1 MARLKASGVLMSGFG
16 APALTATPT
25 PARAKS
31 IAFER
36 ATGHKV
42 IVSFEA
48 GPSLMQKVTSNAPA
62 DLVTHYPEIIDD
74 LIKQGRVVGK
84 RVDFARAGV
93 GIAVKAGAPKP
104 DISTPEAFKR
114 AMLAAKSIA
123 YSRTGASG
131 IIAAKLM
138 ERLGLAEQLKTKTK
152 LVDGVPVAE
161 VVAKG
166 EAEIGMQQIN
176 VILPVAGADYV
187 GPLPAELQSYV
198 DFAVGVLAVSK
209 ERDAARELVK
219 FMLSPEAAPLIRK
232 SGMEPPPPLTH
243 SEPAAALGPGFE
255 RSTGVRAPEGL
266 EVTATPSEAFIG

>member
-1 MARLKASGVLMSGFG
+1 MGTDLNFAARTVNMSPVAARDNAFPRSILLTTSLLGVLSVLSPGTAGAIEITVLAGMGVVSGVRDVS
-16 APALTATPT
+16 P
-25 PARAKS
+25 
-31 IAFER
+31 AFER

-74 LIKQGRVVGK
+74 LIKQGRVVGS

-93 GIAVKAGAPKP
+93 GVAVKAGAPKP

-123 YSRTGASG
+123 YARTGASG
-131 IIAAKLM
+131 IITAKLM
-138 ERLGLAEQLKTKTK
+138 ERLGLAEQLKDKTK

-176 VILPVAGADYV
+176 VILPVVGADYV
-187 GPLPAELQSYV
+187 GPLPAELQDYV
-198 DFAVGVLAVSK
+198 DFAVGVLAISK

-219 FMLSPEAAPLIRK
+219 FMSSPEAAVLIRK
-232 SGMEPPPPLTH
+232 SGMEPPPP
-243 SEPAAALGPGFE
+243 
-255 RSTGVRAPEGL
+255 
-266 EVTATPSEAFIG
+266 

>member
-1 MARLKASGVLMSGFG
+1 MSARRYKGGNAMTNRIARLLLSGVMGVLSVLSAGQSGAAEVTVLAG
-16 APALTATPT
+16 MGVVSGVRDVAA
-25 PARAKS
+25 S
-31 IAFER
+31 FER

-42 IVSFEA
+42 NVSFEA
-48 GPSLMQKVTSNAPA
+48 GPSLMQKVNAGAPA

-74 LIKQGRVVGK
+74 LIKQGKVVGS

-93 GIAVKAGAPKP
+93 GVAVKAGAPKP
-104 DISTPEAFKR
+104 DISTPEAFRR

-123 YSRTGASG
+123 YARTGASG

-138 ERLGLAEQLKTKTK
+138 ERLGLAEQLKDKTK

-187 GPLPAELQSYV
+187 GPLPAELQGYV

-209 ERDAARELVK
+209 ERDAAQALLK
-219 FMLSPEAAPLIRK
+219 FMSSPEAAPLIRK
-232 SGMEPPPPLTH
+232 SGMEP
-243 SEPAAALGPGFE
+243 
-255 RSTGVRAPEGL
+255 APR
-266 EVTATPSEAFIG
+266 

>member
-1 MARLKASGVLMSGFG
+1 MAHRIARLLLSGMLGVLSVLSLGAAGAAEITVLAGMGVVSGVRDV
-16 APALTATPT
+16 AQV
-25 PARAKS
+25 
-31 IAFER
+31 FER

-42 IVSFEA
+42 IVSLEA
-48 GPSLMQKVTSNAPA
+48 GPSLMQKVNTGAPA
-62 DLVTHYPEIIDD
+62 DLVAHYPDVIDE
-74 LIKQGRVVGK
+74 LIKQGKVMGS

-93 GIAVKAGAPKP
+93 GVAVKVGAPKP

-114 AMLAAKSIA
+114 AMLNAKSIA
-123 YSRTGASG
+123 YARTGASG

-138 ERLGLAEQLKTKTK
+138 QRLGIAEQLKDKTK

-187 GPLPAELQSYV
+187 GPLPAELQGYV

-209 ERDAARELVK
+209 ERNAAQALVK
-219 FMLSPEAAPLIRK
+219 LMSSPESAPLIRK
-232 SGMEPPPPLTH
+232 SGMEPPPQ
-243 SEPAAALGPGFE
+243 
-255 RSTGVRAPEGL
+255 
-266 EVTATPSEAFIG
+266 

>member
-1 MARLKASGVLMSGFG
+1 MRTSDVAAVALAVMSVLSPGVAGAAELTVLAGMGVVSGVRDV
-16 APALTATPT
+16 AL
-25 PARAKS
+25 
-31 IAFER
+31 AFER

-48 GPSLMQKVTSNAPA
+48 GPSLMQKVTSNTPA
-62 DLVTHYPEIIDD
+62 DLVTHYPEVIDD
-74 LIKQGRVVGK
+74 LIKQGRVVGN

-114 AMLAAKSIA
+114 AMLAAESIA

-187 GPLPAELQSYV
+187 GPLPVELQGYV
-198 DFAVGVLAVSK
+198 DFAVGVLAISK
-209 ERDAARELVK
+209 ERDAAQELVK
-219 FMLSPEAAPLIRK
+219 FMSSPEAAPLIRK
-232 SGMEPPPPLTH
+232 SGMEPPP
-243 SEPAAALGPGFE
+243 A
-255 RSTGVRAPEGL
+255 
-266 EVTATPSEAFIG
+266 